1 MKRKICLVEFL
12 HSQEADGICSL
23 PHRVDLDVDEQ
34 LSLTSFL
41 ALLLLCTGQHLVHE
55 EPSPSSV
62 E

>member
-41 ALLLLCTGQHLVHE
+41 ASKSNAHWDKYYDDNMDFPKLL
-55 EPSPSSV
+55 
-62 E
+62 